1 MTDKPIKVDK
11 KAPYT
16 IRTSGLWN
24 SVHVF
29 ERAGE
34 TIGKLAVK
42 RAGLIGMVTRS
53 HYTPVE
59 GENISIERDPGLL
72 RSQFGC
78 WSQVHGGQGRE
89 WLGSSIRYSL
99 FAREVTLHGGQKPYR
114 MTPSKSFGS
123 GWDMHA
129 PKTGLVAEFRKK
141 GSTIQVTLH
150 RRVDFFLLLL
160 AYHNI
165 CNSWGTS
172 ILPGPEPT
180 PPIM

>member
-1 MTDKPIKVDK
+1 MADKPKKVDK

-16 IRTSGLWN
+16 IHKSGLWN
-24 SVHVF
+24 SSHVF
-29 ERAGE
+29 ERGGE
-34 TIGKLAVK
+34 TIGTLAVK
-42 RAGLIGMVTRS
+42 RGGPLAMIAGS

-59 GENISIERDPGLL
+59 GENITIERDPGLL
-72 RSQFGC
+72 RAQFGC

-89 WLGSSIRYSL
+89 WLGSSIRYNL
-99 FAREVTLHGGQKPYR
+99 MAREVTLHGGQKPYR
-114 MTPSKSFGS
+114 VTPSRTFGI

-141 GSTIQVTLH
+141 GNTVEVTLH

-160 AYHNI
+160 AYHTI
-165 CNSWGTS
+165 CTSWMS
-172 ILPGPEPT
+172 SLLSGPEPT